1 MKTKGLFYGI
11 GSVAVVGGLAY
22 LLLGGLSSNI
32 VYFLTPGELIAK
44 GASAIDASVRLGG
57 QVKPGTVR
65 WNAAK
70 IDLRFIMTDGK
81 QEVAVHSTKAPPQ
94 MFRDG
99 QGVVVE
105 GRLGKEGVFE
115 ATSLMVKH
123 SNEYKPPQGHVD
135 VKKLEKS
142 VLLENGGTK

>member
-11 GSVAVVGGLAY
+11 GSVAIVGGLAY

-44 GASAIDASVRLGG
+44 GASAVDASVRLGG
-57 QVKPGTVR
+57 QVKPGTVQ

-135 VKKLEKS
+135 VKKMEKS